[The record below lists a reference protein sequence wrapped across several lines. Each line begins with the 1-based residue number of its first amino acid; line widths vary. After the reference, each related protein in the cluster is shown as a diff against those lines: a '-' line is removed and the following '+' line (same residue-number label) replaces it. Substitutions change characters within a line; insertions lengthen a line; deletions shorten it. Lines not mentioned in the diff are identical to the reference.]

1 MQTRS
6 LRLKLFTAVVGLVVT
21 VGLVSAET
29 ARLASIDVVHI
40 DKTTVLRVTAN
51 GPIVWREASGL
62 STAAALSSPLH
73 LKIYGLTLAK
83 TGTGASQEMT
93 TELGKLR
100 LEADENDN
108 ILLTLTAGDSRA
120 YRVRFGLSANV
131 LEILSE

>member
-6 LRLKLFTAVVGLVVT
+6 LRRTLSAAIVAFFVSM
-21 VGLVSAET
+21 GLVSAAT

-73 LKIYGLTLAK
+73 LTIYGVSLANA
-83 TGTGASQEMT
+83 TSSAAQEIA
-93 TELGKLR
+93 TELGNVR
-100 LEADENDN
+100 LEPEAPDKL
-108 ILLTLTAGDSRA
+108 LLTLTAPDGRA
-120 YRVRFGLSANV
+120 YSVRSGRSANV